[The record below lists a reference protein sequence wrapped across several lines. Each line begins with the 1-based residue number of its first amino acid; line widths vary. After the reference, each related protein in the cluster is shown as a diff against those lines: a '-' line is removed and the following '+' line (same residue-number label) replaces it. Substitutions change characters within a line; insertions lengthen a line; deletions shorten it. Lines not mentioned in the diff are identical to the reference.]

1 MCKEYHVIALDMDG
15 TALNDKKEMGLRTK
29 NAIHKALAVGKEVVF
44 CTGRSY
50 AEMEEMLGEFP
61 EIHYL
66 CGESGALLYDLKKS
80 CPLKLISL
88 REREILCIRKTIA
101 GRDIMPHFISEGR
114 SIVNSSQ
121 LRRME
126 YYQMGAYQPAYLR
139 TAMEVEDVFG
149 MAEQEKCSVEKINLF
164 HTNPSE
170 REKTREALRQQHLS
184 LTMVDSELSSL
195 ECTRQGVS
203 KATGLTALCKEL
215 GISLDQVI
223 MVGDSD
229 NDYEAL
235 QAAGLAVAMGNANE
249 RVKALCDVQ
258 VADNNHDGCAQA
270 IEQYLLGGLI

>member
-139 TAMEVEDVFG
+139 TAIEVTDVFQ
-149 MAEQEKCSVEKINLF
+149 MAEEEKCSVEKINLF
-164 HTNPSE
+164 HTNSKE
-170 REKTREALRQQHLS
+170 REKTRKDLEQQQLF
-184 LTMVDSELSSL
+184 LTMVDSEICSL
-195 ECTRQGVS
+195 ECTSQGVS
-203 KATGLTALCKEL
+203 KATGLNALCSEL
-215 GISLDQVI
+215 GISLEQVI
-223 MVGDSD
+223 MVGDAD
-229 NDYEAL
+229 NDCEAL
-235 QAAGLAVAMGNANE
+235 RAAGLSVAMGNANR
-249 RVKALCDVQ
+249 RVKTLCDVQ

-270 IEQYLLGGLI
+270 IEKYLFGETI